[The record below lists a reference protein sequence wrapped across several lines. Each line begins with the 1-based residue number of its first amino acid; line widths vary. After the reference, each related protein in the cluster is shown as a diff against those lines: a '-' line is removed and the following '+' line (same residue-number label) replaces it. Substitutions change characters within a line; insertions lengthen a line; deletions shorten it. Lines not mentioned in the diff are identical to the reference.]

1 MRAILHIIDTQI
13 SGPVNVC
20 GPTPATASDV
30 GRSLARE
37 LRRPF
42 WVPAPAWGLKL
53 VLGKAATE
61 SLLTADADVRP
72 DVLVQ
77 NGFTF
82 THRSAE
88 TAVRAAIAEG

>member
-1 MRAILHIIDTQI
+1 M
-13 SGPVNVC
+13 
-20 GPTPATASDV
+20 
-30 GRSLARE
+30 
-37 LRRPF
+37 
-42 WVPAPAWGLKL
+42 PAPAWGLKL